1 MFYGKFTLLG
11 DGVLVNDTSDLEYAI
26 QLGIDRKLQEFI
38 LAAMA
43 IRRQYLKVLLV
54 IFVLNPL
61 VLCLGRRDCIRD
73 CLFSF
78 MLPCKKESEAG
89 F

>member
-38 LAAMA
+38 LAAKA
-43 IRRQYLKVLLV
+43 VFKSTISY
-54 IFVLNPL
+54 F
-61 VLCLGRRDCIRD
+61 C
-73 CLFSF
+73 FESTSF
-78 MLPCKKESEAG
+78 MSWEKGLH
-89 F
+89 